1 MGKYQKELIPNKSQ
15 PNLDEVGVKTKRTER
30 CYYCNNKIK
39 GIFVKDTSRKK
50 TRLSCF
56 KCGMGKL

>member
-30 CYYCNNKIK
+30 WVLLEILN
-39 GIFVKDTSRKK
+39 
-50 TRLSCF
+50 
-56 KCGMGKL
+56 

>member
-30 CYYCNNKIK
+30 CYYCNEKLK
-39 GIFVKDTSRKK
+39 GQYHTDKSRKK

-56 KCGMGKL
+56 K